1 MKSLLKPAYLPPVV
15 LLGGVVTAAVRAW
28 LFALGEDDRG
38 LLAAGS
44 IPDWL
49 SWVCTAVMMI
59 IIALGTWSLKGATR
73 YSYNFPPSPIAA
85 IGTILAGVAFLLTS
99 VLELMAGTDVIGLIS
114 SILGIL
120 AALMLFALAYC
131 RTSRLRLP
139 VLFHSIVAVYLM
151 FYLIYHYRLWHSYPQ
166 LQTYA
171 FELLAIVFVMLACYH
186 RAAFD
191 ADRGQRRAYTF
202 FTLAALLLCVAA
214 LPGCENPTFFLG
226 CAAWM
231 LCTPCNLSRANK
243 REE

>member
-1 MKSLLKPAYLPPVV
+1 MKSYLKPAYLPWAV
-15 LLGGVVTAAVRAW
+15 LLGGIITAAIRAW
-28 LFALGEDDRG
+28 LFAMGEDDRG

-44 IPDWL
+44 LPDWL
-49 SWVCTAVMMI
+49 SWICTAGMMAL
-59 IIALGTWSLKGATR
+59 IAWGSWQLKGVTG
-73 YSYNFPPSPIAA
+73 YSDNFPPSPVAA
-85 IGTILAGVAFLLTS
+85 TGTALAGVAFLLTS
-99 VLELMAGTDVIGLIS
+99 VLELIAGTDIIGLVS
-114 SILGIL
+114 SVLGAL
-120 AALMLFALAYC
+120 AAIMLFALAYC
-131 RTSRLRLP
+131 RATGLRLS

-191 ADRGQRRAYTF
+191 ANQGKRRAYTF

-214 LPGCENPTFFLG
+214 LPGSENPFFFLG

-231 LCTPCNLSRANK
+231 LCTPCNLSLICK